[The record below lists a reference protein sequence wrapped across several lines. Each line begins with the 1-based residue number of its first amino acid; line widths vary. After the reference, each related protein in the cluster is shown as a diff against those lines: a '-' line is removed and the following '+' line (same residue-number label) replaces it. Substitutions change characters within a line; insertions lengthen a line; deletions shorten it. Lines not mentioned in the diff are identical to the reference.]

1 MDAQEK
7 SQVET
12 WQMPD
17 RAYGLSEQ
25 EAKCRAEAGFS
36 NADAE
41 VKAKSISAII
51 SENVFTLFNL
61 LNFVLGFIV
70 LLAGAYQNALFLIV
84 VLFNLCL
91 LYTSVLLEA
100 AFHDN
105 PDDAQFIIDHIYEI
119 GQGVAKG
126 ILDYFDI
133 EYVEDTPENQAMLIY
148 QYNGV
153 PV

>member
-17 RAYGLSEQ
+17 QAYGLSEQ
-25 EAKCRAEAGFS
+25 EAKRRAEAGFS

-61 LNFVLGFIV
+61 LNFVL
-70 LLAGAYQNALFLIV
+70 
-84 VLFNLCL
+84 
-91 LYTSVLLEA
+91 
-100 AFHDN
+100 
-105 PDDAQFIIDHIYEI
+105 
-119 GQGVAKG
+119 
-126 ILDYFDI
+126 
-133 EYVEDTPENQAMLIY
+133 
-148 QYNGV
+148 
-153 PV
+153 

>member
-17 RAYGLSEQ
+17 QAYGLSEQ

-70 LLAGAYQNALFLIV
+70 LLAGAYKNALFLIV
-84 VLFNLCL
+84 VLFNLSIGIVNQIRSKKAVEKLSL
-91 LYTSVLLEA
+91 LSKVKVSVLRDGRVVSVDFSEVVLHDILLLEA
-100 AFHDN
+100 
-105 PDDAQFIIDHIYEI
+105 
-119 GQGVAKG
+119 
-126 ILDYFDI
+126 
-133 EYVEDTPENQAMLIY
+133 
-148 QYNGV
+148 
-153 PV
+153 